1 MNKLVSEMKKAGA
14 GPPVRLF
21 TLESLQKITKRI
33 AEDAAR
39 EKQQQEEVKSQKP
52 SAAAAAALAHASK
65 KKDLARKQHPSSALE
80 QAKRFPEKLG
90 DFPPELFGK
99 PIEDL
104 DDFYSNKYVSELV

>member
-1 MNKLVSEMKKAGA
+1 MKKAGS

-21 TLESLQKITKRI
+21 TQESLTKITKRI
-33 AEDAAR
+33 ADEAAKA
-39 EKQQQEEVKSQKP
+39 KQQLDEAASQKP
-52 SAAAAAALAHASK
+52 STAAAHASASK
-65 KKDLARKQHPSSALE
+65 KKDAGRKLHPSSALE

-104 DDFYSNKYVSELV
+104 DEFYSKKNHQKSQQ